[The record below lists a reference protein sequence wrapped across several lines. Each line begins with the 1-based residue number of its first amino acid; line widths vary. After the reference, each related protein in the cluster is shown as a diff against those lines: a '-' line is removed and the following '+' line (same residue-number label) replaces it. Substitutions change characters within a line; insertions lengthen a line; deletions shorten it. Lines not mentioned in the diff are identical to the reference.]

1 MQGIPWIVYI
11 MVPLVIGL
19 FLFQRRR
26 MSGALAAN
34 TDKTFGAIAARLG
47 LQITEGD
54 PNLNLLYFQQPRGD
68 FKRLLSAQG
77 QPYGRAAHLTIMDGQ
92 KTNEYIVARRIT
104 SSFGCFLEVATQAS
118 VPAFELSLREPN
130 QYLIPNLEFAERAE
144 LSTINTGDPE
154 LDRLFVIRAV
164 DPRIGAAL
172 TPALKLLSTQHA
184 VHLAGEG
191 QRIWMS
197 FPRMAL
203 ASLTY
208 APEEYLLALESAA
221 CGVEGR
227 PAPASLGVPL
237 PAASLQ
243 QPSA

>member
-1 MQGIPWIVYI
+1 MQGIPWIVYV

-26 MSGALAAN
+26 MAGALAAN

-54 PNLNLLYFQQPRGD
+54 PSLNLLYFQQPSGD
-68 FKRLLSAQG
+68 FKRMLRAQG
-77 QPYGRAAHLTIMDGQ
+77 SPYGRAAHLTIMDGQ
-92 KTNEYIVARRIT
+92 KTNEFIVARRIT
-104 SSFGCFLEVATQAS
+104 TSFGCFLEVATQTS
-118 VPAFELSLREPN
+118 LPAFELSLREPN
-130 QYLIPNLEFAERAE
+130 QYLVPSLEFAERPE
-144 LSTINTGDPE
+144 LRTVTTGDAE

-164 DPRIGAAL
+164 DPGVTAAL

-208 APEEYLLALESAA
+208 TPEEYLLALESAA

-227 PAPASLGVPL
+227 PAPVALGAPL
-237 PAASLQ
+237 AAASLQ
-243 QPSA
+243 PSA